1 MSGSGVTFYDEQL
14 KYLLR
19 LLKALPHTIPIGET
33 HNFIGYVPDPQEVID
48 TGCTKAVVSHT
59 LEISFVALEE
69 VTTVLRDHIIG
80 NGGMNLLLTLWV
92 DDLIEGA
99 TAAITTAGGRL
110 PRPIQITAAKRLLE
124 DETVKERAQKKQK
137 TDHKVAKDV
146 KKKSVATAK
155 KQAEQGAMQWPIAD
169 LQDDKPLPASTATTT
184 KRGPTPDDLLDR
196 LVIACHS
203 INRVV
208 HSSPFSLLFRSFF
221 FPFSSLFTIS
231 LSLL

>member
-1 MSGSGVTFYDEQL
+1 MAGNQSRRTISGSGVTFYDEQL

-59 LEISFVALEE
+59 LEISFGARKMPGPAGAKMIIAFKSRGVALEE
-69 VTTVLRDHIIG
+69 VTTVLRDHITG

-155 KQAEQGAMQWPIAD
+155 K
-169 LQDDKPLPASTATTT
+169 
-184 KRGPTPDDLLDR
+184 
-196 LVIACHS
+196 
-203 INRVV
+203 
-208 HSSPFSLLFRSFF
+208 
-221 FPFSSLFTIS
+221 
-231 LSLL
+231 